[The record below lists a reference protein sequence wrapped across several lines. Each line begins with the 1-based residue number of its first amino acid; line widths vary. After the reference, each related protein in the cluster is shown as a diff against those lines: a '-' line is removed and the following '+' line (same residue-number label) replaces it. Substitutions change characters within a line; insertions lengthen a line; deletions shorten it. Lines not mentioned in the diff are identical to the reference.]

1 MSKAFSHEKTKGHD
15 EWLTPRYITDSLGP
29 FDLDPCSPINR
40 PWDTAVS
47 YYTQLDD
54 GLTKDW
60 HGRVWCNPPYGTET
74 KKWLAKLAMHGNGVA
89 LVFSRTETSTFFPNV
104 WGKADSIFF
113 FKGRLKFCDVN
124 GQESGT
130 AGAPNCLIA
139 YGKVNTES
147 IRKAM
152 FDGKIK
158 GVFVPLYDIES
169 NV

>member
-1 MSKAFSHEKTKGHD
+1 MSKAFSHEKTVGHD
-15 EWLTPRYITDSLGP
+15 EWLTPKYITDALGP

-40 PWDTAVS
+40 PWDTAAA

-74 KKWLAKLAMHGNGVA
+74 KKWLAKLAEHGNGIA
-89 LVFSRTETSTFFPNV
+89 LVFSRTETSTFFHNV
-104 WGKADSIFF
+104 WGKADAIFF
-113 FKGRLKFCDVN
+113 FKGRLRFCDVY
-124 GQESGT
+124 GRESGT
-130 AGAPNCLIA
+130 AGAPSCLIA
-139 YGKVNTES
+139 YGKENIQS

-152 FDGKIK
+152 FDRKIK